1 MKNRFSHAFEVPA
14 LSLTVSS
21 RARAARPFRLVIDQS
36 IGFGSGELVCVMGA
50 NGSGKS
56 TFLHLLS
63 GISTQTF
70 KNTSKN
76 SLNNGSVL
84 LWQRPVSHY
93 SLLDLARMRATL
105 QQFEQISSLSV
116 EACVR
121 LSEYPF
127 GPIDYSSEHPI
138 ECSMDSYLTAFG
150 LQDLKQVPL
159 DELSGGQRQRVH
171 LARVFWQCELMF
183 GMKLNPPILIM
194 DEPMNHLDFNGQRQL
209 IAQLLKLKE
218 RGALVI
224 VSSHLLDIVHV
235 ASRCVLFDC
244 GRLMRDKQWSDES
257 LAQRMAWVAQVLSP
271 LNQEGLV
278 S

>member
-1 MKNRFSHAFEVPA
+1 
-14 LSLTVSS
+14 
-21 RARAARPFRLVIDQS
+21 
-36 IGFGSGELVCVMGA
+36 
-50 NGSGKS
+50 
-56 TFLHLLS
+56 
-63 GISTQTF
+63 
-70 KNTSKN
+70 
-76 SLNNGSVL
+76 
-84 LWQRPVSHY
+84 
-93 SLLDLARMRATL
+93 
-105 QQFEQISSLSV
+105 
-116 EACVR
+116 
-121 LSEYPF
+121 
-127 GPIDYSSEHPI
+127 
-138 ECSMDSYLTAFG
+138 
-150 LQDLKQVPL
+150 
-159 DELSGGQRQRVH
+159 
-171 LARVFWQCELMF
+171 MF